1 MEQQYSLMKFDPATG
16 SEQPYPSHAKQ
27 WRTWHGQTA
36 WLVNPWTGDK
46 RRAEDVGSD
55 PFGHLILPPG
65 EPLLADTSTATVEVK
80 EESHLWARI
89 AELEVCIRQ
98 MCNNALDLGYCDMR
112 DCTGCKTF
120 KCVGAR
126 WTLN

>member
-80 EESHLWARI
+80 
-89 AELEVCIRQ
+89 
-98 MCNNALDLGYCDMR
+98 LDAS
-112 DCTGCKTF
+112 
-120 KCVGAR
+120 CVSEA
-126 WTLN
+126 WEKLLNEWKEKMQPLSDAYKSGFDAGVAFVEASKGL